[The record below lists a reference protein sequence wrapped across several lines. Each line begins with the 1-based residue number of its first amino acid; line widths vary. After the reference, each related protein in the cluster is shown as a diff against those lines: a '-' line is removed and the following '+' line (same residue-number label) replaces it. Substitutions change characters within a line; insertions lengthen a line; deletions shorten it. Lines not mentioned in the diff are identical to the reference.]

1 MHQGY
6 VVHDHK
12 MASMM
17 KEIAK
22 RSANMIVKG
31 STPEAWETTAKLR
44 SQYIVT
50 TLDAM
55 PARVADASKEWA
67 TLRSK
72 VVSRDFSVN
81 DIGVGFVRAAEIYAF
96 YIVGRVIGSRSLST

>member
-1 MHQGY
+1 
-6 VVHDHK
+6 

-22 RSANMIVKG
+22 RSANMVVKG
-31 STPEAWETTAKLR
+31 TTPEAWETTAKLR
-44 SQYIVT
+44 TQYVYT

-67 TLRSK
+67 AIRSK
-72 VVSRDFSVN
+72 VVSRDFTVN
-81 DIGVGFVRAAEIYAF
+81 DIGVGVVRAAELYAF
-96 YIVGRVIGSRSLST
+96 YIVGRVIGSRSFSA